1 MRWWDPRDF
10 LHSFVLSRDKWT
22 SNDDIKMISGNISE
36 INLEAR
42 AILNSLSYCSNFKLI
57 LHTCTVGI
65 RREGTNINYNNQRSI
80 KNLLMLFCLGFIHK
94 FNYLNALEIHYHA
107 RLSMTF
113 ENSQL
118 NISFIGSVSYTET
131 VFFPAFFN
139 PWNFRGVYI
148 HESIYL

>member
-1 MRWWDPRDF
+1 MHWWDPRDF

-22 SNDDIKMISGNISE
+22 SNDDITMISGYISE

-57 LHTCTVGI
+57 LHTCTVRI
-65 RREGTNINYNNQRSI
+65 RREGININYNNQRSI
-80 KNLLMLFCLGFIHK
+80 KNLLMLFCLGFICK
-94 FNYLNALEIHYHA
+94 CNYFYALEIHYHA

-118 NISFIGSVSYTET
+118 NISFNGLVSYTET
-131 VFFPAFFN
+131 VYFLAFFN